1 MQATPAAASSWVM
14 WFRRCCCSR
23 FPWSLAL
30 RVFPLLLHDGPW
42 TFGGVCYRCS
52 ICGWA
57 LHWHWCPVLVC
68 IAHPL
73 SLTSLV
79 KSESYTNL
87 GVERYRFVGQFDLKS
102 ILPIFQNNSGRV
114 HPGIC
119 ELSSLGFL
127 VRLTVL
133 DLCFLL
139 WSKPHRAK
147 QKGVDY
153 PCDIPVTIVTM
164 GT

>member
-1 MQATPAAASSWVM
+1 M
-14 WFRRCCCSR
+14 
-23 FPWSLAL
+23 
-30 RVFPLLLHDGPW
+30 
-42 TFGGVCYRCS
+42 
-52 ICGWA
+52 
-57 LHWHWCPVLVC
+57 LVC

-79 KSESYTNL
+79 NSESYTNL

-114 HPGIC
+114 HPGTC
-119 ELSSLGFL
+119 ELSRLGFL

-139 WSKPHRAK
+139 WSRPHRAK